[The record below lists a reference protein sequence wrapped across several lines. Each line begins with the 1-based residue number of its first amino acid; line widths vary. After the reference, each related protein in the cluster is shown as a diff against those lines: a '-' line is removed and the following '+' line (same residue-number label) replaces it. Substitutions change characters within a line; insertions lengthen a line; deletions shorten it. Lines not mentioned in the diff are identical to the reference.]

1 MAQSARSAS
10 VYFGKNVN
18 RTRRR
23 GMIRGAVRVIVLLV
37 IVGIVLTPFY
47 ISLLYSIKSHSDIS
61 LNRLA
66 WPEEPTL
73 DNYSRVIQENKYVA
87 IGFKNS
93 ILTTIPTTLILLFT
107 TSMASYVLARYNSRF
122 YKVMYSLFISGVLVP
137 FQCIMLPLY
146 VNIYNMGLDSTN
158 LGFILARSGF
168 QVSIS
173 VLSVTGFVKGIPRD
187 LEQAANIDGCGRFRT
202 FWQIVF
208 PLMTPIN
215 VTQLVLNTLF
225 VWNDYS
231 TAVVLLRDDTSR
243 TLPLAQI
250 IYFGENMTELNL
262 AFAFFHAVDAS
273 HPDPVSVHTTVY
285 RGRDHVRCSKGISE
299 LQKSRLSSICLFLL

>member
-146 VNIYNMGLDSTN
+146 VNIYNMGLD
-158 LGFILARSGF
+158 
-168 QVSIS
+168 
-173 VLSVTGFVKGIPRD
+173 

-262 AFAFFHAVDAS
+262 AFAFFMLSMLPILILYLCTQRFIVAGIMSGAV
-273 HPDPVSVHTTVY
+273 
-285 RGRDHVRCSKGISE
+285 KG
-299 LQKSRLSSICLFLL
+299 